1 MLSITQLFVIGC
13 VGVLAATAVLAKDAG
28 PGYNKEKDMMRKS
41 IVYDKKTPN
50 VFYCPISK
58 PTGMDKLIVKCV
70 CVWWWSH
77 SIWIT
82 MNEWRSL
89 QGPAAQQAVR
99 TRG

>member
-70 CVWWWSH
+70 CVCVVVVSFDLDN
-77 SIWIT
+77 
-82 MNEWRSL
+82 NE
-89 QGPAAQQAVR
+89 
-99 TRG
+99 